1 MLNEKNDNRAL
12 KVTMR
17 ESGSLT
23 QICNICVSFNLE
35 YLTHKKNT
43 HAKRDLTFKIFGFSL
58 D

>member
-35 YLTHKKNT
+35 YLTHKKNI
-43 HAKRDLTFKIFGFSL
+43 HAKRALTFKIFGF
-58 D
+58 